1 MGWVAVSRT
10 CGKTT
15 TVPDPSASSDHPD
28 LKLEPPRVP
37 RRNTTLGRKLRQHF
51 KSPAERQ
58 AAATLIVAA
67 SKARQAAHAMLDTQL
82 DAIMPEL
89 LAAIDAGRSFAVLVV
104 DPERMPVIPE
114 PSKLLD
120 AAGAPLRA

>member
-1 MGWVAVSRT
+1 MEL
-10 CGKTT
+10 GKVCPDVTT
-15 TVPDPSASSDHPD
+15 RNPETSPD

-37 RRNTTLGRKLRQHF
+37 PRRTTLGRKLRQHF
-51 KSPAERQ
+51 TSPAERQ
-58 AAATLIVAA
+58 AAATIIVAA
-67 SKARQAAHAMLDTQL
+67 AKARQAAHAMLDTQL

-120 AAGAPLRA
+120 AAGAPLHA